1 MENVCLKLFINSD
14 DQLLTKEK
22 KLFFFLAIKTY
33 LDFGINRN
41 SNPETYIECC
51 YKLEFKS

>member
-22 KLFFFLAIKTY
+22 KLIFLAIKTY
-33 LDFGINRN
+33 LDFGINWN
-41 SNPETYIECC
+41 SNPETYIGCC
-51 YKLEFKS
+51 YKQKFKS